1 MKYLVKIRHISQL
14 IPIPIIES
22 RNLEGNYGDK
32 GRSNR
37 KLPAPKVVAA
47 GRAGVFTGR
56 MSGGFHSG
64 RAGAGSFFGRR
75 RAHASSCPAAG
86 DKGNEAREIRMT
98 FEDGDDLYLIRGYG
112 EQKTGGYSIA
122 VDACTEDEEKL
133 YLTTRLI
140 GPEDAEKQPKD
151 AIVSVYRGAGG
162 GDRERGGNSVSSAKQ
177 GRAD

>member
-22 RNLEGNYGDK
+22 GNLEGNYGDK
-32 GRSNR
+32 DRTNR
-37 KLPAPKVVAA
+37 KLSTPEVVAV
-47 GRAGVFTGR
+47 GCAGVFTGR
-56 MSGGFHSG
+56 LSGGFHSG
-64 RAGAGSFFGRR
+64 RAGAVEEERTI
-75 RAHASSCPAAG
+75 PAALRQAI
-86 DKGNEAREIRMT
+86 KENEAREIRMT
-98 FEDGDDLYLIRGYG
+98 FEDGNDLYLIRGYG

-151 AIVSVYRGAGG
+151 ASYPYIVVRVAATGKAV
-162 GDRERGGNSVSSAKQ
+162 EIQ
-177 GRAD
+177 